1 MTMLTRLR
9 RAVAPDSGGALI
21 ELAVALPVLIL
32 ILVAAIDFSRVFYT
46 AMALTNAA
54 RAGAQFGAHS
64 TANSGNFAGMEATA
78 VASVNTTG
86 ITAVA
91 SRTCQCATD
100 LGVFSPTSPTVND
113 CVTPSPISCS
123 ERHLVITVTVETRK
137 TFNTIF
143 GNVPGIPNTINLVRT
158 ATQRV
163 VN

>member
-1 MTMLTRLR
+1 MTTLSRLR
-9 RAVAPDSGGALI
+9 RAVTTDSGGALI

-54 RAGAQFGAHS
+54 RAGAQFGSHS
-64 TANSGNFAGMEATA
+64 TANSGNFSAMQTTA
-78 VASVNTTG
+78 VGSVNTTG
-86 ITAVA
+86 VTAAA

-100 LGVFSPTSPTVND
+100 TGVFSPTSPTVND
-113 CVTPSPISCS
+113 CISPESVSCN
-123 ERHLVITVTVETRK
+123 ERHLVITVTVTASK

>member
-1 MTMLTRLR
+1 MTTLPRLR
-9 RAVAPDSGGALI
+9 RAVTTDSGGALV

-64 TANSGNFAGMEATA
+64 TANSGNFTGMETTA
-78 VASVNTTG
+78 VNSVNTTG
-86 ITAVA
+86 VTAVA
-91 SRTCQCATD
+91 TRTCQCAND
-100 LGVFSPTSPTVND
+100 DGVFSATSPTVND
-113 CVTPSPISCS
+113 CVTPPSISCN
-123 ERHLVITVTVETRK
+123 ERHLVITVTVTTSK

-143 GNVPGIPNTINLVRT
+143 GNVPGIQNSVNLVRT